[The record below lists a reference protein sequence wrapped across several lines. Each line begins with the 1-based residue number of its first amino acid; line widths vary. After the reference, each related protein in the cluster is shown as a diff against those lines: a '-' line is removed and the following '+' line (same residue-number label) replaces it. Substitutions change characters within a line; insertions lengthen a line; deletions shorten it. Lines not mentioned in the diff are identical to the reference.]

1 MFKHLEIKA
10 IIPLSELK
18 KITQQNLSIRFYPH
32 QLIKKMQLLIPQHF
46 FGLTKDRL
54 SCMSR

>member
-18 KITQQNLSIRFYPH
+18 KITQQNLSIF
-32 QLIKKMQLLIPQHF
+32 ISPQNSAD
-46 FGLTKDRL
+46 L
-54 SCMSR
+54 